1 MEHAELECAA
11 PRATHW
17 QRKNHEMCRKIIMW
31 VALLPYVHQPN
42 FVSVLLF
49 VYLHWTAKWI

>member
-1 MEHAELECAA
+1 MEHTELECAA
-11 PRATHW
+11 PVATT
-17 QRKNHEMCRKIIMW
+17 RDTLAEICCKIIMW

-42 FVSVLLF
+42 FVSVLPF